1 MGRSGMKIV
10 IKNIAR
16 SLGIT
21 RTARKSNDDDA
32 VVDCSNAGT
41 SCFVEMLFGILNEV
55 VWREGKPLVT
65 AVNGMGHDWA
75 LLLIDPT

>member
-32 VVDCSNAGT
+32 VVDCSN
-41 SCFVEMLFGILNEV
+41 EV